1 MKNKLQLDKLNLIL
15 YNIINR
21 FFIKGEESVVNE
33 MNGREIVNLIN
44 RMRKQ
49 GIPGDEILDT
59 IVYIEMTD
67 PKTELIVNGN
77 EDITSK
83 TSNNTDE

>member
-1 MKNKLQLDKLNLIL
+1 M
-15 YNIINR
+15 
-21 FFIKGEESVVNE
+21 VNE

-49 GIPGDEILDT
+49 GIPADEILDT

-67 PKTELIVNGN
+67 PKTELIANGN

>member
-1 MKNKLQLDKLNLIL
+1 
-15 YNIINR
+15 
-21 FFIKGEESVVNE
+21 
-33 MNGREIVNLIN
+33 MNGKEIVNLIN

-49 GIPGDEILDT
+49 GVPGDEILDT

-67 PKTELIVNGN
+67 PKTELISNGN

-83 TSNNTDE
+83 ESAT